1 MRSQLRLTVFLWA
14 CLGGFLGGAGCTSD
28 PPVGPYSP
36 PSEADRDTTRAEQLN
51 REAADLMSAEPE
63 RAEALLREAL
73 TADLFF
79 GPAHN
84 NLGVLFLKQD
94 KLYEAA
100 NEFEW
105 AKKLL
110 PGHPDPRVNLA
121 LVMERAG
128 RTVEALAGYE
138 AALEV
143 WPNYLPAL
151 QGLASLTLR
160 AGDRDDPRL
169 QGWLEDISLR
179 GEANWSGWA
188 QARMGHKR

>member
-1 MRSQLRLTVFLWA
+1 V
-14 CLGGFLGGAGCTSD
+14 
-28 PPVGPYSP
+28 
-36 PSEADRDTTRAEQLN
+36 
-51 REAADLMSAEPE
+51 AADLLASDPE
-63 RAEALLREAL
+63 RAETILREAL

-128 RTVEALAGYE
+128 RTEEACASYE

-143 WPNYLPAL
+143 WPDYLPAL

-160 AGDRDDPRL
+160 GGDQEDPRL
-169 QGWLEDISLR
+169 DGWLQEIGLR
-179 GEANWSGWA
+179 GQDDWGGWA
-188 QARMGHKR
+188 RRELIRRGKVAP

>member
-1 MRSQLRLTVFLWA
+1 VASRAGLLAGL
-14 CLGGFLGGAGCTSD
+14 LGAAGCASD
-28 PPVGPYSP
+28 PPVGPYAP
-36 PSEADRDTTRAEQLN
+36 PSAEDRDTSQAEKLN
-51 REAADLMSAEPE
+51 REAADLMASDSD

-128 RTVEALAGYE
+128 RNEEAFASYE

-143 WPNYLPAL
+143 WPNYLPAI

-160 AGDRDDPRL
+160 TGDHDDPRL
-169 QGWLEDISLR
+169 QGWLEEIGLR
-179 GEANWSGWA
+179 GEGEWGEWA
-188 QARMGHKR
+188 RGKLVSEGSRGAR

>member
-1 MRSQLRLTVFLWA
+1 MRSQVRLTVLLGA
-14 CLGGFLGGAGCTSD
+14 CLAGFLGGACTSD
-28 PPVGPYSP
+28 PPIGPYSP
-36 PSEADRDTTRAEQLN
+36 PSEADRETSRAEQLN
-51 REAADLMSAEPE
+51 REAADLMSSEPE
-63 RAEALLREAL
+63 RAETILREAL

-128 RTVEALAGYE
+128 RSEEAFASYE

-160 AGDRDDPRL
+160 VGNRDDPRL
-169 QGWLEDISLR
+169 PAWLSEISLR
-179 GEANWSGWA
+179 ANDEWQRWA
-188 QARMGHKR
+188 RCQMTRRGA

>member
-1 MRSQLRLTVFLWA
+1 M
-14 CLGGFLGGAGCTSD
+14 
-28 PPVGPYSP
+28 
-36 PSEADRDTTRAEQLN
+36 
-51 REAADLMSAEPE
+51 AADLLASDPE
-63 RAEALLREAL
+63 RAETILREAL

-128 RTVEALAGYE
+128 RNDEAFASYA

-160 AGDRDDPRL
+160 AGDREDPRVE
-169 QGWLEDISLR
+169 GWLKEIGLR
-179 GEANWSGWA
+179 GEDGWA
-188 QARMGHKR
+188 DWARGRLAVQ

>member
-1 MRSQLRLTVFLWA
+1 MRRRWTAAVLAGALLAT
-14 CLGGFLGGAGCTSD
+14 AGCRSD
-28 PPVGPYSP
+28 PPLGPYMP
-36 PSEADRDTTRAEQLN
+36 PSEADRDTARAEDLN
-51 REAADLMSAEPE
+51 REAADLMKSDPV

-73 TADLFF
+73 AADLFF

-84 NLGVLFLKQD
+84 NLGVLFLEQE

-100 NEFEW
+100 GEFEW

-121 LVMERAG
+121 LVMELAG
-128 RTVEALAGYE
+128 RTEEALASYE

-151 QGLASLTLR
+151 QGIASLTLR
-160 AGDRDDPRL
+160 AGDHENPRL
-169 QGWLEDISLR
+169 RGWLDAISLR
-179 GEANWSGWA
+179 GEPAWSTWA
-188 QARMGHKR
+188 RSRISSAAIN

>member
-1 MRSQLRLTVFLWA
+1 MRLLLL
-14 CLGGFLGGAGCTSD
+14 LGAALAGLLGGAGCASD
-28 PPVGPYSP
+28 PPVGPYTP
-36 PSEADRDTTRAEQLN
+36 PSAADRDTVRAQTLN
-51 REAADLMSAEPE
+51 REAADLLASDPE
-63 RAEALLREAL
+63 QAEAKLRESL

-84 NLGVLFLKQD
+84 NLGVLYLHQQ

-100 NEFEW
+100 GEFEW
-105 AKKLL
+105 ARKLM

-128 RTVEALAGYE
+128 RTEEALAGYK

-151 QGLASLTLR
+151 QGIASLTLR
-160 AGDRDDPRL
+160 AGGCEDPRL
-169 QGWLEDISLR
+169 GGWLQEISLR
-179 GEANWSGWA
+179 GEGAWQEWA
-188 QARMGHKR
+188 RGRLAAR